1 VASVKWKEDL
11 TAASDLARSSRRK
24 EAAAVAAVNTAI
36 ITGIGIERQQ
46 L

>member
-1 VASVKWKEDL
+1 MASVKWKEDL

-24 EAAAVAAVNTAI
+24 ETAAVAAVNTVI
-36 ITGIGIERQQ
+36 ITGIGAGRRQ